1 MFNEFDTKSYAL
13 PRTGVEF
20 SSSRPELKRVFDD
33 CERLLKDN
41 IKVYNGRRVLIE
53 GSNYRNVWLET
64 QPMGGEMYAKR
75 DVEVGL
81 NNLLIFMQYQRR
93 DGRMPG
99 MISDMSDRML
109 GVVAHYDWI
118 QGFYFAHQ
126 ALRMCDWIGPDER
139 YLRLV
144 AGAMEDFYGYIMK
157 YRTGNPNGIPEE
169 WCVWDSGEDNCA
181 RFLRLGARDGGF
193 GSETPPQDSGRLPFQ
208 SMEYAGYCY
217 DMAATLAEI
226 HDLLGDDRSGH
237 WRNEAAEHRRRVK
250 AHLWNES
257 RGACFDRDRD
267 GVTIDSLNHI
277 NLRCM
282 HLGLFDDGMARTFIQ
297 RHLLNPDEFWTKLP
311 MPATAIHDL
320 FFVNDP
326 VNNWSGSCQGLIYQR
341 AVDALMNYGRH
352 DLVARLGE
360 IWLSNLARNGR
371 YVQQYD
377 PFTGD
382 YNDGID
388 GYGPTMLAALEYIA
402 MMYGGVRRRDRLL
415 FSAVG
420 GADAS
425 DYTQHMGER
434 TLRVMR
440 RDGKM
445 RALLNGREVYSG
457 NCGQCV
463 VTDLQGQILSVER
476 I

>member
-1 MFNEFDTKSYAL
+1 MFNEFDAKSYAL

-193 GSETPPQDSGRLPFQ
+193 GGETPPQDSGRLPFQ

-217 DMAATLAEI
+217 DMAATPTPKPTATPTPKPTATPEPTAVPTSI
-226 HDLLGDDRSGH
+226 PESAFAPIRTDLTFPETPTTDK
-237 WRNEAAEHRRRVK
+237 AA
-250 AHLWNES
+250 L
-257 RGACFDRDRD
+257 
-267 GVTIDSLNHI
+267 GVTHSYRSEADNLAVMQLQGYAYIDDAS
-277 NLRCM
+277 
-282 HLGLFDDGMARTFIQ
+282 FDGS
-297 RHLLNPDEFWTKLP
+297 
-311 MPATAIHDL
+311 TAQL
-320 FFVNDP
+320 YLVLKRESN
-326 VNNWSGSCQGLIYQR
+326 GAR
-341 AVDALMNYGRH
+341 AVALTTMKSGVSGVDHADAQCANASACDFEIFLSTASLPDDIYS
-352 DLVARLGE
+352 LGMV
-360 IWLSNLARNGR
+360 I
-371 YVQQYD
+371 QYK
-377 PFTGD
+377 
-382 YNDGID
+382 
-388 GYGPTMLAALEYIA
+388 
-402 MMYGGVRRRDRLL
+402 
-415 FSAVG
+415 VG
-420 GADAS
+420 GADKFEYVEFPETCTFTVLNRQFLG
-425 DYTQHMGER
+425 D
-434 TLRVMR
+434 V
-440 RDGKM
+440 
-445 RALLNGREVYSG
+445 AL
-457 NCGQCV
+457 
-463 VTDLQGQILSVER
+463 TD
-476 I
+476 